1 MIELKANEFSGR
13 VLERVSSAAVGE
25 RVVIRQENGEP
36 ALEFERCAPT
46 SPWKGFTR
54 EKLREV
60 LRRHGIEPDPPDI
73 IAAWEAD
80 FQDPVFSRE
89 VLGLKDEE

>member
-60 LRRHGIEPDPPDI
+60 LRRHGIEPDPPEVV
-73 IAAWEAD
+73 AAMEEALLD
-80 FQDPVFSRE
+80 SSLSCRLLGVDPE
-89 VLGLKDEE
+89 